1 MIKIYHN
8 PRCSKSRLGVAF
20 LEENQKEFQIVKYL
34 EEPLSK
40 EQLTEII
47 SILNIKP
54 IELVRK
60 TEKVWKEL
68 FKGKEL
74 SDDQIIEAMVNH
86 PKLIERPIAINGNK
100 GAIGRPTEE
109 IATIF

>member
-8 PRCSKSRLGVAF
+8 PRCTKSRQGIAF
-20 LEENQKEFQIVKYL
+20 LEENNKEFQVVKYL
-34 EEPLSK
+34 ENPLSK

-74 SDDQIIEAMVNH
+74 SDNQIIEAMVNH
-86 PKLIERPIAINGNK
+86 PKLIERPIAIHGNK

-109 IATIF
+109 IASIF